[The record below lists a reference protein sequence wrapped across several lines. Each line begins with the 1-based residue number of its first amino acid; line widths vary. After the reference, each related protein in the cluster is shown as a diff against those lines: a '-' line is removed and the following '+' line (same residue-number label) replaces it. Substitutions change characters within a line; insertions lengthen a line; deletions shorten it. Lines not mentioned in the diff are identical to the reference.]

1 MERTERGGTA
11 GRQNGRYIIR
21 MRVGRALL
29 IGLFVIALAIAGA
42 YAYYDIKDVEDRTLD
57 AAARAEAPGKF
68 VELADGATHYQV
80 SGPKNGPVV
89 VFAAGF
95 SVPYYIWDPLFKT
108 VADSGF
114 RAIRYDYYGRGWSDR
129 VDADYT
135 QDLYVRQL
143 DGLLDSLDVKRPVH
157 LAGLSYGGAIATSF
171 ADRYPER
178 VRSIIYVDA
187 THPGPSAASPRAR
200 SVIGWHRY
208 MVLGGGADQLARGQ
222 LDDFF
227 HPENYPDWVDRYRVT
242 QKFRGTRA
250 ALRRSQLGIAAG
262 PDQREMLA
270 GIAER
275 KTPVLILWG
284 REDMI
289 VPFEETDSLRRALPH
304 ATFVTVDSAGHLP
317 HIEQA
322 DVVAREVVRFLR
334 RNGGTAGRR

>member
-1 MERTERGGTA
+1 
-11 GRQNGRYIIR
+11 
-21 MRVGRALL
+21 MRVRRALL
-29 IGLFVIALAIAGA
+29 VALFTVALVIAAG

-68 VELADGATHYQV
+68 VELGDGATHYQV
-80 SGPKNGPVV
+80 AGPRNGPVV

-95 SVPYYIWDPLFKT
+95 SVPYYIWDPLFRT
-108 VADSGF
+108 VADAGF

-129 VDADYT
+129 PNTDYN
-135 QDLYVRQL
+135 QALYVRQL
-143 DGLLDSLDVKRPVH
+143 AGLLDSLDVEGPVH
-157 LAGLSYGGAIATSF
+157 LAGLSYGGAIVTSF

-187 THPGPSAASPRAR
+187 THPGPAAASPRAK

-208 MVLGGGADQLARGQ
+208 MVLRGGAEQLATGQ
-222 LDDFF
+222 LDDFL
-227 HPENYPDWVDRYRVT
+227 HPENYPDWVDRYRVA

-262 PDQREMLA
+262 PDQRPMLTR
-270 GIAER
+270 IAER
-275 KTPVLILWG
+275 RTPVLILWG

-289 VPFEETDSLRRALPH
+289 VSAEETESLRLALPH
-304 ATFVTVDSAGHLP
+304 STFVTIESAGHLP

-322 DVVAREVVRFLR
+322 AVVAREVLAFLR
-334 RNGGTAGRR
+334 ANSGRRDGRTGRR